1 MTTNSV
7 NLSVTAGRDANVAVN
22 QNISKTGKVGYGD
35 ASNSVS
41 GSVTAGRDANVQI
54 KQNIEQKS
62 PWRPMPPFVPPFGHK
77 KPHFYC

>member
-7 NLSVTAGRDANVAVN
+7 NLSVTAGRDANIAVD

-41 GSVTAGRDANVQI
+41 GSVTAGRDANLQI
-54 KQNIEQKS
+54 KQNIEQKLW
-62 PWRPMPPFVPPFGHK
+62 PKFAPFK
-77 KPHFYC
+77 MPHFPRY